1 MLVVMTGYRPSW
13 GGAEIARW
21 PSLSRIDTN
30 RREYSCHGLLSAG
43 PPPTP
48 MEHKGRRWHK
58 TDLSR
63 RLLNDRGAMP
73 PAWRMWLITVDGRR
87 GEPELLALAA
97 GLGLDGRALIERLAR
112 EGWIT
117 DAAASPASPAAPA
130 TPARRRLAAARMF
143 AIDLAA
149 RMLAGRDAELRES
162 WREVQ
167 DEASFQR
174 WLGDCA
180 GRIAEAAGPDRAAL
194 FVQRVELVLTE
205 SNLPA

>member
-1 MLVVMTGYRPSW
+1 
-13 GGAEIARW
+13 
-21 PSLSRIDTN
+21 
-30 RREYSCHGLLSAG
+30 
-43 PPPTP
+43 
-48 MEHKGRRWHK
+48 MERKGRRWRK

-63 RLLNDRGAMP
+63 RLLNDRAAMP

-87 GEPELLALAA
+87 SETELLTLAA
-97 GLGLDGRALIERLAR
+97 GLGLDGCALIERLAAD
-112 EGWIT
+112 GWIA
-117 DAAASPASPAAPA
+117 DAAPAAPPPADA

-167 DEASFQR
+167 DEASFER

-180 GRIAEAAGPDRAAL
+180 GRIAEAAGQDRAAL
-194 FVQRVELVLTE
+194 FVQRVEGVLAE
-205 SNLPA
+205 PEVVA